1 MRRINIQKRTA
12 RFLAVLAGVGSL
24 AVLDGTLA
32 IAAPREGAHNAPAHQ
47 HEADDHQRTHVEHAG
62 ESAPAGP
69 AAASLDA
76 AVAAKCAPVQFAE
89 LFVTPAGPKGLEY
102 TTNILALKGQPVRM
116 TGFMVRHVNKDPA
129 VFMLT
134 EFPVSTMEHEYGI
147 VDSVPPNVVH
157 VLLPERKDYGTA
169 WQPYAVTVYGR
180 VELGRREEK
189 DGRVSYVRIRADH
202 VTVGDKLQL
211 LDVMR
216 PLAERDVNLG
226 AHRHQH

>member
-1 MRRINIQKRTA
+1 MYFQKRTTSC
-12 RFLAVLAGVGSL
+12 LAVLVGLGCL
-24 AVLDGTLA
+24 AVLNGTRAL
-32 IAAPREGAHNAPAHQ
+32 AAPPESVHNESAHQ
-47 HEADDHQRTHVEHAG
+47 HETDDHEQTHD
-62 ESAPAGP
+62 APGGKAAAAEP
-69 AAASLDA
+69 AATLDA
-76 AVAAKCAPVQFAE
+76 AVAAKYAPVQFAG

-102 TTNILALKGQPVRM
+102 TANIVAFKGQPVRM

-134 EFPVSTMEHEYGI
+134 EYPVSTMEHEYGI

-157 VLLPERKDYGTA
+157 VLVPEQEDCGTT

-180 VELGRREEK
+180 VELDRRAET
-189 DGRVSYVRIRADH
+189 DGRISYIRIRADH
-202 VTVGDKLQL
+202 ITVGDKLQL